1 MFLMTFS
8 YLKSQ
13 SLNVIT
19 VVLDTTYDG
28 AIYTIKDVKGNIVEN
43 NVVFD
48 NRVFTK
54 IQLMEEINFFNENIK
69 NNEKEIEFLKGELK
83 KEVATKEKCS
93 YFLNKLK

>member
-13 SLNVIT
+13 SLNVIK

-54 IQLMEEINFFNENIK
+54 IQLTEEINFFNENIK

-83 KEVATKEKCS
+83 KEIATKEKCS